1 MNMKKIYSSVYEK
14 IFESSIARGYKK
26 NGEYYPLAPSLI
38 LGHDPLIAMIVDDFK
53 KAGFKIDKNM
63 RSRLLFAADHFAP
76 PSTAERADILKKFL
90 DFSYGEKIENVKV
103 FEGICH
109 QLMVESEMAR
119 PFSFIAGS
127 DSHTVTAGAL
137 SSIASGYGSMDIL
150 SAMVS
155 GIIYEKKFPVKG
167 VNFFGD
173 TPPFITGRDM
183 GLEVIRQIGEGE
195 GNNTVLEY
203 SDNTSGNICM
213 DDRYA
218 IANASIECGA
228 SAGIFSPDGSLLWHL
243 ITRDGRG
250 SKASYEKLFDEFTAD
265 IEPDHEVNIHID
277 TGSMNSKIAVP
288 HNFSKIVDVSAVSNV
303 RADQVFVGSCASGR
317 ISDFKNMCEA
327 IDAISKKT
335 RRKNIKK
342 DPRVRLIVTPSSQ
355 KVYLA
360 AIKLGYIEKL
370 IGFGAVITNPSCGP
384 CGGIDKGLI
393 GSGEVCLSTS
403 TRNFRGRMGSMNSEI
418 YIASHLTAVFTAY
431 TGTITAPEEF
441 YS

>member
-1 MNMKKIYSSVYEK
+1 MKKIYSSVYEK
-14 IFESSIARGYKK
+14 IFDSSIAHGRKK
-26 NGEYYPLAPSLI
+26 SGEYYPLAPSLI

-53 KAGFKIDKNM
+53 KAGFKIDKSV
-63 RSRLLFAADHFAP
+63 RSRLLFVADHFAP

-90 DFSYGEKIENVKV
+90 DFSYGEKIKNIKV

-109 QLMVESEMAR
+109 QLMVESDMAK

-127 DSHTVTAGAL
+127 DSHTVMAGAL

-155 GIIYEKKFPVKG
+155 GVIYEKKFPVKG
-167 VNFFGD
+167 VNFCGD
-173 TPPFITGRDM
+173 APSFITGRDI
-183 GLEVIRQIGEGE
+183 GLEVIRIVGEGE

-203 SDNTSGNICM
+203 SDNTSEGVRM

-228 SAGIFSPDGSLLWHL
+228 AAGIFSPDELLMDHL
-243 ITRDGRG
+243 ITRDGSRTKSG
-250 SKASYEKLFDEFTAD
+250 YEKLFSEFTAD
-265 IEPDHEVNIHID
+265 IRPDHEVNIHID

-288 HNFSKIVDVSAVSNV
+288 HDFSKIVDVSAVSNV

-317 ISDFKNMCEA
+317 ISDFKYMCEA
-327 IDAISKKT
+327 IELISGKT
-335 RRKNIKK
+335 RRKSARKSPK
-342 DPRVRLIVTPSSQ
+342 VRLIVTPSSQ
-355 KVYLA
+355 KVYLE

-418 YIASHLTAVFTAY
+418 YIASPLTAVFTAY
-431 TGTITAPEEF
+431 TGVITAPEEF